1 MQFEWDE
8 KKNEI
13 NIRQHGIDFAD
24 VADIFNYPMLVE
36 LDDRK
41 NYGEERWTGIGL
53 LQNRIAVV
61 VYTERY
67 QSTIRIIS
75 ARKANSHEHRR
86 YQEFISN

>member
-36 LDDRK
+36 LDDRH

>member
-1 MQFEWDE
+1 MHFEWDE

-24 VADIFNYPMLVE
+24 VVDIFNYPMLVE